1 MVGLIEKHFL
11 EFFEELIKTRWAY
24 TSQRG
29 LAKPDWYQRGT
40 IGYFDGTFAGLID
53 GWFD

>member
-1 MVGLIEKHFL
+1 MHYSLIPANIPGIHV
-11 EFFEELIKTRWAY
+11 Y
-24 TSQRG
+24 TSQPEM
-29 LAKPDWYQRGT
+29 AKPDWYQRGT